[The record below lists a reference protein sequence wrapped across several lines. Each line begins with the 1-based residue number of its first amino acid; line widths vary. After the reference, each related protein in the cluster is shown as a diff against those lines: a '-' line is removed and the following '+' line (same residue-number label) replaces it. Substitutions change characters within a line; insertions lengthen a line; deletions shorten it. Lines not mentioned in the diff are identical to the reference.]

1 MGNLFH
7 DDISTNNIIRGY
19 KIISDYANAN
29 DKILL
34 GDGSYITISSLT
46 ESLIQRSELDDYVK
60 YVTYSNFTNNIING
74 TTIIGHSLTA
84 SVLKN
89 KIKISLDGVSTSG
102 VVYFDGTTDVTIDI
116 TNIDANLIGTGTI
129 DINRL
134 PKGALE
140 RLVIVNTEKDKFELT
155 SDSVQRGD
163 SVKVLSDGLMYIV
176 IDDTQLS
183 SALGYMTYSM
193 HRVKVKTIGKMLDQN
208 LKIEGLFSIV
218 LRAVQTEDG
227 YKFVTRDDMVSTAKS
242 PIGMWEEDM
251 IDNDLKAVDT
261 TIREY
266 YDMKPLV
273 DNKPT
278 TKKTETKGE

>member
-1 MGNLFH
+1 MATAVLIMGESGSGKSASLRNFSPNEISVFNVTNKPLPFKQGKTKIPKI
-7 DDISTNNIIRGY
+7 DNATYADI
-19 KIISDYANAN
+19 ANALAN
-29 DKILL
+29 P
-34 GDGSYITISSLT
+34 
-46 ESLIQRSELDDYVK
+46 
-60 YVTYSNFTNNIING
+60 
-74 TTIIGHSLTA
+74 
-84 SVLKN
+84 N
-89 KIKISLDGVSTSG
+89 KRA
-102 VVYFDGTTDVTIDI
+102 Y
-116 TNIDANLIGTGTI
+116 
-129 DINRL
+129 
-134 PKGALE
+134 
-140 RLVIVNTEKDKFELT
+140 
-155 SDSVQRGD
+155 
-163 SVKVLSDGLMYIV
+163 V
-176 IDDTQLS
+176 IDDAGYLLS
-183 SALGYMTYSM
+183 FEMFKRANETGYSKFTDMAKNFFDMLDFINTKLPNDIIVYITMHTEDDSEM

-278 TKKTETKGE
+278 TTKKTETKGE

>member
-1 MGNLFH
+1 MGESGSGKSASLRNFAPNEISVFNVTSKPLPFKQGKTKLPKI
-7 DDISTNNIIRGY
+7 DNATYADI
-19 KIISDYANAN
+19 ANALAN
-29 DKILL
+29 P
-34 GDGSYITISSLT
+34 
-46 ESLIQRSELDDYVK
+46 
-60 YVTYSNFTNNIING
+60 
-74 TTIIGHSLTA
+74 
-84 SVLKN
+84 N
-89 KIKISLDGVSTSG
+89 KRA
-102 VVYFDGTTDVTIDI
+102 Y
-116 TNIDANLIGTGTI
+116 
-129 DINRL
+129 
-134 PKGALE
+134 
-140 RLVIVNTEKDKFELT
+140 
-155 SDSVQRGD
+155 
-163 SVKVLSDGLMYIV
+163 V
-176 IDDTQLS
+176 IDDAGYLLS
-183 SALGYMTYSM
+183 FEMFKRANETGYSKFTDMAKNFFDMLDFINTKLPNDIIVYITMHTEDDSEM

-278 TKKTETKGE
+278 TTKKTETKGE

>member
-1 MGNLFH
+1 MATAVLIMGESGSGKSASLRNFAPNEISVFNVTNKPLPFKQGKTKIPKI
-7 DDISTNNIIRGY
+7 DNATYADI
-19 KIISDYANAN
+19 ANALAN
-29 DKILL
+29 P
-34 GDGSYITISSLT
+34 
-46 ESLIQRSELDDYVK
+46 
-60 YVTYSNFTNNIING
+60 
-74 TTIIGHSLTA
+74 
-84 SVLKN
+84 N
-89 KIKISLDGVSTSG
+89 KRA
-102 VVYFDGTTDVTIDI
+102 Y
-116 TNIDANLIGTGTI
+116 
-129 DINRL
+129 
-134 PKGALE
+134 
-140 RLVIVNTEKDKFELT
+140 
-155 SDSVQRGD
+155 
-163 SVKVLSDGLMYIV
+163 V
-176 IDDTQLS
+176 IDDAGYLLS
-183 SALGYMTYSM
+183 FEMFKRANETGYSKFTDMAKNFFDMLDFINTKLPNDIIVYITMHTEDDPEM

-251 IDNDLKAVDT
+251 IDNDLKAVDA

>member
-1 MGNLFH
+1 MGESGSGKSASLRNFAPNEISVFNVTSKPLPFKQGKTKLPKI
-7 DDISTNNIIRGY
+7 DNATYADI
-19 KIISDYANAN
+19 ANALAN
-29 DKILL
+29 P
-34 GDGSYITISSLT
+34 
-46 ESLIQRSELDDYVK
+46 
-60 YVTYSNFTNNIING
+60 
-74 TTIIGHSLTA
+74 
-84 SVLKN
+84 N
-89 KIKISLDGVSTSG
+89 KRA
-102 VVYFDGTTDVTIDI
+102 Y
-116 TNIDANLIGTGTI
+116 
-129 DINRL
+129 
-134 PKGALE
+134 
-140 RLVIVNTEKDKFELT
+140 
-155 SDSVQRGD
+155 
-163 SVKVLSDGLMYIV
+163 V
-176 IDDTQLS
+176 IDDAGYLLS
-183 SALGYMTYSM
+183 FEMFKRANETGYSKFTDMAKNFFDMLDFINTKLPNDIIVYITMHTEDDSEM

-278 TKKTETKGE
+278 TTTKKTETKGE